1 MSQQNKNSNVSISVV
16 VSTYNRP
23 DALKACLDSLLYQ
36 TDSNFEI
43 IVADDGSTNDTAS
56 LVNSYINDKNTK
68 INIRHVYQPDHG
80 FRLSRIRNL
89 AIINSHGDYLVFID
103 GDCIALPDF
112 VFRHRQL
119 ATPQYFVAG
128 NRVLINQNFTEE
140 ILKQNIR
147 LYTKNF
153 LYFLGLRLA
162 NKINRL
168 ISFIRLPLGRLRYLQ
183 PHKWNKAVGCNTAF
197 WKKDLLAVN
206 GYDENFQGWGY
217 EDSDLVIRLMHG
229 GIQRKEGRFAV
240 PVLHLWHPQND
251 RSKQTDN
258 YARLMRRLGDK
269 NFVSA
274 ERGINQHDQSNG

>member
-1 MSQQNKNSNVSISVV
+1 MTRLISVV

-56 LVNSYINDKNTK
+56 LVNSYINDKNINTK
-68 INIRHVYQPDHG
+68 IRHVYQPDQG

-89 AIINSHGDYLVFID
+89 AIIDSQGEYLIFID
-103 GDCIALPDF
+103 GDCIALPEF

-128 NRVLINQNFTEE
+128 NRVLINQHFTEE
-140 ILKQNIR
+140 ILKRNIR

-153 LYFLGLRLA
+153 LYFLRLRLT

-168 ISFIRLPLGRLRYLQ
+168 VSFIHLPLERLRYLQ
-183 PHKWNKAVGCNTAF
+183 PYKWNKAVGCNTAF

-206 GYDENFQGWGY
+206 GYDESFQGWGY
-217 EDSDLVIRLMHG
+217 EDSDLVIRLIHS
-229 GIQRKEGRFAV
+229 GIKRKEGRFAV
-240 PVLHLWHPQND
+240 PVLHLWHKQND
-251 RSKQTDN
+251 RSHHDQNYSRLLKRLDN
-258 YARLMRRLGDK
+258 PTLIQ
-269 NFVSA
+269 A
-274 ERGINQHDQSNG
+274 ERGLDQYIEID